1 MVFFLTYIMKRRLL
15 QFLVVGCLFLTVGI
29 ARSFGFSS
37 EQATYT
43 FRYAPENDGVIG
55 TTNFFIRELARYNMA
70 TLQNTSFTYHYVD
83 ARKIEK
89 TEPYTYKVT
98 IALSG
103 TNCSGDIHYRGFDIS
118 DILKPDNADFELII
132 VENGNYIHREM
143 FSDIR
148 AFDESFFATSV
159 FESLDE
165 SGNFDV
171 LVSDIRFY
179 SDDSDKALFTR
190 RINLIDS
197 YYASIEAMDIIIGE
211 LSTLKYLPG
220 QLIKNLVK
228 VKESE
233 RILDVIKR
241 SEFNHSINIDNHDVA
256 GYRNKLAQFQMH
268 LETARERLQRNVN
281 AFDAINPKRT
291 VAMIAETYVEEISRF
306 FFRSQSVSHTLQSY
320 YFGLGYVDFN
330 ASLISS
336 LQTDLPELLRKA
348 GYESITGFA
357 IKKFKAE
364 IFESFIDQA
373 NYFLEKEQ
381 FNVAK
386 GLLINGSRFYQS
398 VYGRSAPVEL
408 NILLS
413 KSNYGIYNSYLHLID
428 RAVDIGNY
436 GLAEN
441 YMEKAT
447 RFQAENTSTIISNNH
462 ILKITEKLVDLYI
475 SKGFNLTGKD
485 EFKEAIYCFEQANR
499 LCFSIKRFNHD
510 YLIKHGIIRSLNGY
524 YNQLLRKAGEN
535 MESGSLAK
543 AKFQLDSAKEL
554 AERHPSQIIKSE
566 NINAIEHN
574 LNYYVYLK
582 EIEKGKKLLAEN
594 NFNKAYE
601 HLHRA
606 FELEVNSELQVYESV
621 FELFSRSATPYLI
634 HLCSLAE
641 VKVMKNQLDEA
652 REIYEHCFAMQR
664 EYGLNYE
671 PALQASLALL
681 NNNIFSKNCEIAN
694 LRLEEILD
702 DFRRTVESAD
712 FVHALEVLN
721 ETNDLF
727 AINYFCVFDKSQVAI
742 LEAQFKPAAKYQT
755 LAGEAQKALSEN
767 DKQRFTELYKEMEIL
782 SQSHEVIRKR
792 IEPLPLHYLFSV
804 KKNLAF
810 LETLI
815 NDYQSLEEFETG
827 VKILHVLAANSYSGK
842 DVKNIQQQLAQKLAA
857 VDKASDVTVDPRKN
871 VEQYTGGNTW
881 FRHFKKVYLNSW

>member
-1 MVFFLTYIMKRRLL
+1 
-15 QFLVVGCLFLTVGI
+15 
-29 ARSFGFSS
+29 
-37 EQATYT
+37 
-43 FRYAPENDGVIG
+43 
-55 TTNFFIRELARYNMA
+55 
-70 TLQNTSFTYHYVD
+70 
-83 ARKIEK
+83 
-89 TEPYTYKVT
+89 
-98 IALSG
+98 
-103 TNCSGDIHYRGFDIS
+103 
-118 DILKPDNADFELII
+118 
-132 VENGNYIHREM
+132 
-143 FSDIR
+143 
-148 AFDESFFATSV
+148 
-159 FESLDE
+159 
-165 SGNFDV
+165 
-171 LVSDIRFY
+171 
-179 SDDSDKALFTR
+179 
-190 RINLIDS
+190 
-197 YYASIEAMDIIIGE
+197 
-211 LSTLKYLPG
+211 
-220 QLIKNLVK
+220 
-228 VKESE
+228 
-233 RILDVIKR
+233 
-241 SEFNHSINIDNHDVA
+241 
-256 GYRNKLAQFQMH
+256 
-268 LETARERLQRNVN
+268 
-281 AFDAINPKRT
+281 
-291 VAMIAETYVEEISRF
+291 VEEISRF

-330 ASLISS
+330 ASLISA

-348 GYESITGFA
+348 GYESSTGFA
-357 IKKFKAE
+357 IKKFKAA

-373 NYFLEKEQ
+373 KYFLEKEQ

-386 GLLINGSRFYQS
+386 GLLINGNRFYQS
-398 VYGRSAPVEL
+398 AYGRSAPVEL

-524 YNQLLRKAGEN
+524 YNQLLGKAGEN
-535 MESGSLAK
+535 MEAGNLAK
-543 AKFQLDSAKEL
+543 AKIQLDSASEL
-554 AERHPSQIIKSE
+554 AMRHPSQIIQSE

-594 NFNKAYE
+594 NFNMAYE

-606 FELEVNSELQVYESV
+606 FELEVNSEFEVYESV
-621 FELFSRSATPYLI
+621 FDLFSRSATPYLI

-641 VKVMKNQLDEA
+641 VKVMKNQLEEA
-652 REIYEHCFAMQR
+652 REIYERCFTMQR

-694 LRLEEILD
+694 LRFEGILD
-702 DFRRTVESAD
+702 DFKKTVESAD

-721 ETNDLF
+721 ETHDLF
-727 AINYFCVFDKSQVAI
+727 TINYFCEFDKSQVAI
-742 LEAQFKPAAKYQT
+742 LEAQFKPAARYQT
-755 LAGEAQKALSEN
+755 LAGEAQKALLEN
-767 DKQRFTELYKEMEIL
+767 DKQRFTELYKEMELL
-782 SQSHEVIRKR
+782 SHSHEVIRKR

-815 NDYQSLEEFETG
+815 NDYKSPEEFETG
-827 VKILHVLAANSYSGK
+827 VKILHVLAANSYTGK
-842 DVKNIQQQLAQKLAA
+842 DVKNMQQHLAQKLAA
-857 VDKASDVTVDPRKN
+857 ADKASDVTVNPRIN